1 MIRLAN
7 SLIRPLHDSELALAN
22 HWAVDEGWNPG
33 LHDAAVFNRA
43 DPGSL
48 LTLEVDG
55 APVGVMSATRFSDEQ
70 GFLGFFV
77 MAPEFR
83 RGRYAWTL
91 MKAGLE
97 RIGDRVLGAE
107 SVLELVRTY
116 ARYGLTPYY
125 QTVSYHGVSPSSPA
139 PWKEGVETASSVD
152 PSLIAAYDQTSVG
165 VPRAPFIQAWLTLPE
180 SRALVFKRKDRLCG
194 FGVARRCPHGIRI
207 GPLQA
212 DHPDVAEALFDALIG
227 WAPGE
232 TISIDCPGINP
243 SAAPLAIAKGLTPG
257 STSSR
262 LYRGK
267 PPSGASHRVYGLMS
281 FAFG

>member
-7 SLIRPLHDSELALAN
+7 TLIRPLHDSELALAN

-33 LHDAAVFNRA
+33 LHDAAVFNQA

-48 LTLEVDG
+48 LTLEVEG
-55 APVGVMSATRFSDEQ
+55 APVGVMSATRFTDEQ

-91 MKAGLE
+91 MKAGLD

-116 ARYGLTPYY
+116 ARYGLTPHY
-125 QTVSYHGVSPSSPA
+125 QTVSYQGVSPVRPM
-139 PWKEGVETASSVD
+139 PWKPGVEIASAVAPD
-152 PSLIAAYDQTSVG
+152 LIAAYDHTSVG
-165 VPRAPFIQAWLTLPE
+165 VARTPFIKAWLTLPD
-180 SRALVFKRKDRLCG
+180 SQSLVFRREGRLCG
-194 FGVARRCPHGIRI
+194 FGVARRCPAGVRI

-212 DHPDVAEALFDALIG
+212 DHPDVAEALFDALSG

-232 TISIDCPGINP
+232 LVSIDCPGINP
-243 SAAPLAIAKGLTPG
+243 SSALLAAARGLRPG

-262 LYRGK
+262 LYRGT
-267 PPSGASHRVYGLMS
+267 PPTGASHRVYGLMS